1 MSPQTTEKVRPSLH
15 MSRST
20 RQKIRFFLLGI
31 MLCVLARQLGRFPGR
46 SLDTV
51 LYGSVFISW
60 ALTVNRRILNTYT
73 RKTLTGL
80 VWYMLFLLVCRG
92 CRYSFFEGDMLASR
106 LLWYAFYVTFLTV
119 PLLCFF
125 AADSLDEEGYRY
137 HGLQTGLIA
146 ADTILCIAFITN
158 DFHHLAFGDLGL
170 GNMVDYHSY
179 GPLYYFAVVWIVTL
193 LLATVLRL
201 LSRIRIWRSLS
212 HPWLPLGVL
221 LLFGCWFFMNHLNGG
236 RNRDILWPHLFNLPE
251 MFCLMIIAFWE
262 SCIQIGLVPSN
273 TDYENIIR
281 RSGIAAVFTN
291 DDDSRYLVSENAL
304 IPEDI
309 RVSDIAER
317 PRNLDKN
324 TVLYGRKLEGGGI
337 LWTEDLST
345 VNRYNEALTDTG
357 EQLSEENTL
366 LQAENDW
373 KERHYT
379 LEVQNRLY
387 DDINQLVSPQLGKI
401 REEISALK
409 KEPDRPDLRPRL
421 AVLSFLG
428 AYVKRR
434 ANLTLISMERKDG
447 RIPLKE
453 LLLSIRE
460 SLEYLRLTGIVTGIY
475 ETAGELYPE
484 AGQILLAYDFFQM
497 VTEHVLSEITAV
509 QTRLTQEKDGWRLRL
524 VLADPESMP
533 SAEWNSTEVIKA
545 RGTVRVYMEDETGYA
560 EIRFQ
565 MPEHGTPD
573 KAETGAFQA
582 ETYETAGTAG
592 KEV

>member
-1 MSPQTTEKVRPSLH
+1 MSK
-15 MSRST
+15 ST
-20 RQKIRFFLLGI
+20 RQKVLFFLLGTL
-31 MLCVLARQLGRFPGR
+31 LCVLARQFGRFPGR
-46 SLDTV
+46 ALDTV
-51 LYGSVFISW
+51 LYGGLFIAW

-80 VWYMLFLLVCRG
+80 VWYMLFLFVCRG
-92 CRYSFFEGDMLASR
+92 CRYSFFEGDMLLSR
-106 LLWYAFYVTFLTV
+106 LLWYAYYVTFLTV

-125 AADSLDEEGYRY
+125 AADSLDEEGYSYR
-137 HGLQTGLIA
+137 GFQTGLIA

-158 DFHHLAFGDLGL
+158 DYHHLAFGDLGL
-170 GNMVDYHSY
+170 GNMADYHSY
-179 GPLYYFAVVWIVTL
+179 GPLYYLALVWIVAL
-193 LLATVLRL
+193 LLATMLRL
-201 LSRIRIWRSLS
+201 LSRIRIWRNLS
-212 HPWLPLGVL
+212 YPWLPLWVL

-236 RNRDILWPHLFNLPE
+236 RTQDIIWRHLFNLPE

-291 DDDSRYLVSENAL
+291 DDESRYLVSENAL
-304 IPEDI
+304 IPEGI
-309 RVSDIAER
+309 RVDDVAGK

-337 LWTEDLST
+337 LWTEDLSS
-345 VNRYNEALTDTG
+345 VNRYNEALTDAG

-366 LQAENDW
+366 LQAENEW
-373 KERHYT
+373 KEQHYT

-387 DDINQLVSPQLGKI
+387 DDINRLVSPQLSKI
-401 REEISALK
+401 REEISFLK
-409 KEPDRPDLRPRL
+409 KEPDGPALRQRL

-453 LLLSIRE
+453 LLLSVRE
-460 SLEYLRLTGIVTGIY
+460 SLEYLKLTGVVTGMY

-484 AGQILLAYDFFQM
+484 AGQVLLAYDFFQM
-497 VTEHVLSEITAV
+497 ITERVISEITAV
-509 QTRLTQEKDGWRLRL
+509 QVRLTQEKDGWRLRL
-524 VLADPESMP
+524 VLADPKSMP
-533 SAEWNSTEVIKA
+533 SAEWKSTEVIKA
-545 RGTVRVYMEDETGYA
+545 RGNVRIYMEDETGYA
-560 EIRFQ
+560 EISFRDLD
-565 MPEHGTPD
+565 HKTV
-573 KAETGAFQA
+573 KADGARAGAFAA
-582 ETYETAGTAG
+582 ESAKTAGAAERGTG
-592 KEV
+592 L